1 MKNILLFIFLFFF
14 NLKSNSIAVNKQCDE
29 FKKLSVDYLKCKGNL
44 IKEKTISKGQNV
56 IQDTKDYQ
64 NKEWSKDKKK
74 INKAKDKINEV
85 KEKILN

>member
-1 MKNILLFIFLFFF
+1 MKNVLLFIFLFFF

-64 NKEWSKDKKK
+64 NKEWSKDKKN
-74 INKAKDKINEV
+74 INKEKDKINEV

>member
-1 MKNILLFIFLFFF
+1 MKNVLLFIFLFFF

>member
-1 MKNILLFIFLFFF
+1 MKNVLLFIFLFFF

-29 FKKLSVDYLKCKGNL
+29 FKKLSVDYLNCKGNL